1 MANIRKTFNFRE
13 GVKVDDSVLV
23 VAGERVGIG
32 TTVPAQVLDVRGRVT
47 ITGDIDYSNSTTT
60 GISTFA
66 EVRLG
71 TGVTISSLSGVITAT
86 SYYGDGSTLS
96 NLPTSQWVD
105 MDVGLG
111 FTSIYN
117 RGNVGVGTTDPRHT
131 FQVGSNPD
139 DSGKKGVGIN
149 SETGNIKSSGI
160 ITATTF
166 VGSLTGNSSGNVTAS
181 YLNVTGVST
190 FSDDVNISEHA
201 GIGSITVTGV
211 STFTGQIDG
220 NGGADISGG
229 ETTLS
234 SATVSDLTS
243 GRVVVAGTSGSLDD
257 SSNLTFDG
265 TNKLAVT
272 GGLTVSAG
280 ATFTSLLNSTDLLTS
295 TVGSF
300 GSNGSSA
307 VGIGTTNPIAQLQ
320 ILSEKD
326 TSNDGLSRIVLGR
339 GKALAGNNGA
349 IAFGN
354 TSVSFPYSG
363 GTSLDI
369 LNYGQG
375 NVNFYLEAGSTGVS
389 TGDFHWHRRGNFSR
403 LMSLTYSGSLGIGI
417 TQPVNTLHV
426 VGTST
431 VTNKAYFGGDVE
443 FGDNDISK
451 IGSITA
457 NSITVPTVD
466 ATLTGNVN
474 SASGISTFNSIEV
487 NSDVDLLGTVGIG
500 TTATDD
506 FQLRINDTASK
517 LFTVSDTG
525 TVGIKTDVFTTNGI
539 NCVDGGAI
547 FGGVGVGT
555 INTVKA
561 IVDFSNAGTLGITTT
576 NRFMLPPKVTTTE
589 RNAIAAVVAGAIVY
603 NTTSNMLQC
612 YNGTV
617 WQDLF

>member
-160 ITATTF
+160 ITATSF

-389 TGDFHWHRRGNFSR
+389 TGDFHWHRRGNYSR

-431 VTNKAYFGGDVE
+431 VTNKAYFGSDVE
-443 FGDNDISK
+443 FGDNDISR

-457 NSITVPTVD
+457 NSITVPSVS

-487 NSDVDLLGTVGIG
+487 NSDADLLGTVGIG
-500 TTATDD
+500 TTATNDY
-506 FQLRINDTASK
+506 QLRINNTAST
-517 LFTVSDTG
+517 LFTVADTG
-525 TVGIKTDVFTTNGI
+525 VVGIKTDVITTNGI

-547 FGGVGVGT
+547 FAGVGIGT
-555 INTVKA
+555 TNNIRAVA
-561 IVDFSNAGTLGITTT
+561 DFADAGTVGVTTT

>member
-32 TTVPAQVLDVRGRVT
+32 TTVPAQVLDVHGRVT

-86 SYYGDGSTLS
+86 KYFGDGSTLS
-96 NLPTSQWVD
+96 NLPTSQWED

-160 ITATTF
+160 ITATSF
-166 VGSLTGNSSGNVTAS
+166 VGPLTGNSSGNVTAS

-190 FSDDVNISEHA
+190 FSDDVNVSEHA

-234 SATVSDLTS
+234 SATISDLTS

-265 TNKLAVT
+265 TNKLSVT

-280 ATFTSLLNSTDLLTS
+280 ATFTSLVNVTHTLSS
-295 TVGSF
+295 GIGSF

-307 VGIGTTNPIAQLQ
+307 VGIGTTNPISQLQ

-326 TSNDGLSRIVLGR
+326 SSNDGLSRIVLGR
-339 GKALAGNNGA
+339 GKALTGNNGA
-349 IAFGN
+349 VAFGN
-354 TSVSFPYSG
+354 TDAAFPYSG
-363 GTSLDI
+363 STSLDL

-431 VTNKAYFGGDVE
+431 VTNKAYFGNDVE
-443 FGDNDISK
+443 FGDNDISR

-457 NSITVPTVD
+457 NSITVPSLS

-474 SASGISTFNSIEV
+474 AASGVSTFTNVEV
-487 NSDVDLLGTVGIG
+487 NNDADLLGTVGIG
-500 TTATDD
+500 TTATND
-506 FQLRINDTASK
+506 FQLRINNTATR
-517 LFTVSDTG
+517 LFTVADTG
-525 TVGIKTDVFTTNGI
+525 VVGIKTDVFTTNGI

-547 FGGVGVGT
+547 FGGVAVGET
-555 INTVKA
+555 NCLRA
-561 IVDFSNAGTLGITTT
+561 AVDFSNAGTLGITTT
-576 NRFMLPPKVTTTE
+576 NRFMLPPKVTTTQ
-589 RNAIAAVVAGAIVY
+589 RNAIAVVVAGALVY
-603 NTTSNMLQC
+603 NTTTNKLQC
-612 YNGTV
+612 HNGSG
-617 WQDLF
+617 WNDCF

>member
-96 NLPTSQWVD
+96 NLPTSQWED

-160 ITATTF
+160 ITATSF
-166 VGSLTGNSSGNVTAS
+166 VGPLTGNSSGNVTAS

-190 FSDDVNISEHA
+190 FSDEVNVSEHA

-234 SATVSDLTS
+234 SATISDLTS

-265 TNKLAVT
+265 TNKLVVT

-280 ATFTSLLNSTDLLTS
+280 ATFNSLLNSTDLLTS

-354 TSVSFPYSG
+354 TAVSFPYSG
-363 GTSLDI
+363 SKSLDF

-389 TGDFHWHRRGNFSR
+389 TGDFHWHRRGNYAR

-431 VTNKAYFGGDVE
+431 VTNKAYFGSDVE
-443 FGDNDISK
+443 FGDNDISR

-457 NSITVPTVD
+457 NSITVPSVS

-487 NSDVDLLGTVGIG
+487 NSDADLLGTVGIG
-500 TTATDD
+500 TTATNDY
-506 FQLRINDTASK
+506 QLRINNTAST
-517 LFTVSDTG
+517 LFTVADTG
-525 TVGIKTDVFTTNGI
+525 VVGIRTDVITANGI

-547 FGGVGVGT
+547 FAGVGIGT
-555 INTVKA
+555 TNNIRAVA
-561 IVDFSNAGTLGITTT
+561 DFADAGTVGVTTT

-589 RNAIAAVVAGAIVY
+589 RNAIAAVVAGALVY
-603 NTTSNMLQC
+603 NTTTNKLQC
-612 YNGTV
+612 HNGSG
-617 WQDLF
+617 WNDCF

>member
-160 ITATTF
+160 ITATSF
-166 VGSLTGNSSGNVTAS
+166 VGSLTGNSSGNVTATTLS
-181 YLNVTGVST
+181 VTGVST
-190 FSDDVNISEHA
+190 FSDKVNVTKHA

-211 STFTGQIDG
+211 STFVGQIDG

-280 ATFTSLLNSTDLLTS
+280 ATFNSLLNSTDLLTS

-326 TSNDGLSRIVLGR
+326 SSNDGLSRIVLGR

-443 FGDNDISK
+443 FGDNDISR

-457 NSITVPTVD
+457 DSLTVSSLS

-474 SASGISTFNSIEV
+474 ATSGVSTFTNVEV
-487 NSDVDLLGTVGIG
+487 NNDVDLLGVVGIG

-506 FQLRINDTASK
+506 FPLRINGTANK

-525 TVGIKTDVFTTNGI
+525 VVGIKTDVFTTNGI
-539 NCVDGGAI
+539 NCVDGSAI
-547 FGGVGVGT
+547 FAGVGVGT
-555 INTVKA
+555 INTTKA
-561 IVDFSNAGTLGITTT
+561 AVDFSNAGTLGITTT

>member
-160 ITATTF
+160 ITATSF
-166 VGSLTGNSSGNVTAS
+166 VGPLTGNSSGNVTAS

-190 FSDDVNISEHA
+190 FSDEVNVSEHA

-265 TNKLAVT
+265 TNKLDVT

-339 GKALAGNNGA
+339 GKALTGNNGA

-354 TSVSFPYSG
+354 TAIAFPYSG
-363 GTSLDI
+363 STSLDF

-389 TGDFHWHRRGNFSR
+389 TGDFHWHRRGNYAR

-443 FGDNDISK
+443 FGDNDISR

-457 NSITVPTVD
+457 DSLTVSSLS

-474 SASGISTFNSIEV
+474 ATTGVSTFTNVEV
-487 NSDVDLLGTVGIG
+487 NNDVDLLGVVGIG

-506 FQLRINDTASK
+506 FPLRINGTANK

-525 TVGIKTDVFTTNGI
+525 VVGIKTDVFTTNGI
-539 NCVDGGAI
+539 NCVDGSAI
-547 FGGVGVGT
+547 FAGVGVGT
-555 INTVKA
+555 INTTKA
-561 IVDFSNAGTLGITTT
+561 VVDFSNAGTLGITTT

-589 RNAIAAVVAGAIVY
+589 RNAIAAVVAGALVY
-603 NTTSNMLQC
+603 NTTTNKLQC
-612 YNGTV
+612 HNGSG
-617 WQDLF
+617 WNDCF

>member
-160 ITATTF
+160 ITATSF
-166 VGSLTGNSSGNVTAS
+166 VGSLTGNSSGNVTATTLS
-181 YLNVTGVST
+181 VTGVST
-190 FSDDVNISEHA
+190 FSDKVNVTKHA

-211 STFTGQIDG
+211 STFVGQIDG

-280 ATFTSLLNSTDLLTS
+280 ATFTSLVNVTHTLSS
-295 TVGSF
+295 GIGSF
-300 GSNGSSA
+300 GSNGSVA

-326 TSNDGLSRIVLGR
+326 SSNDGLSRIVLGR

-354 TSVSFPYSG
+354 TAVSFPYSG
-363 GTSLDI
+363 SKSLDF

-389 TGDFHWHRRGNFSR
+389 TGDFHWHRRGNYAR

-443 FGDNDISK
+443 FGDNDISR

-457 NSITVPTVD
+457 DSLTVSSLS

-474 SASGISTFNSIEV
+474 ATSGVSTFTNVEV
-487 NSDVDLLGTVGIG
+487 NNDVDLLGVVGIG

-506 FQLRINDTASK
+506 FPLRINGTANK

-525 TVGIKTDVFTTNGI
+525 VVGIKTDVFTTNGI
-539 NCVDGGAI
+539 NCVDGSAI
-547 FGGVGVGT
+547 FAGVGVGT
-555 INTVKA
+555 INTTKA
-561 IVDFSNAGTLGITTT
+561 AVDFSNAGTLGITTT

-589 RNAIAAVVAGAIVY
+589 RNAIAAKVAGAIVY

>member
-160 ITATTF
+160 ITATSF
-166 VGSLTGNSSGNVTAS
+166 VGSLTGNSSGNVTATTLS
-181 YLNVTGVST
+181 VTGVST
-190 FSDDVNISEHA
+190 FSDKVNVTKHA

-211 STFTGQIDG
+211 STFVGQIDG

-280 ATFTSLLNSTDLLTS
+280 ATFTSLVNVTHTLSS
-295 TVGSF
+295 GIGSF
-300 GSNGSSA
+300 GSNGSVA

-326 TSNDGLSRIVLGR
+326 SSNDGLSRIVLGR

-354 TSVSFPYSG
+354 TAVSFPYSG
-363 GTSLDI
+363 SKSLDF

-389 TGDFHWHRRGNFSR
+389 TGDFHWHRRGNYAR

-443 FGDNDISK
+443 FGDNDISR

-457 NSITVPTVD
+457 DSLTVSSLS

-474 SASGISTFNSIEV
+474 ATSGVSTFTNVEV
-487 NSDVDLLGTVGIG
+487 NNDVDLSGVVGIG

-506 FQLRINDTASK
+506 FPLRINGTANK

-525 TVGIKTDVFTTNGI
+525 VVGIKTDVFTTNGI
-539 NCVDGGAI
+539 NCVDGSAI
-547 FGGVGVGT
+547 FAGVGVGT
-555 INTVKA
+555 INTTKA
-561 IVDFSNAGTLGITTT
+561 AVDFSNAGTLGITTT

-589 RNAIAAVVAGAIVY
+589 RNAIAAKVAGAIVY

>member
-160 ITATTF
+160 ITATSF
-166 VGSLTGNSSGNVTAS
+166 VGSLTGNSSGNVTATTLS
-181 YLNVTGVST
+181 VTGVST
-190 FSDDVNISEHA
+190 FSDKVNVTKHA

-211 STFTGQIDG
+211 STFVGQIDG

-280 ATFTSLLNSTDLLTS
+280 ATFTSLVNVTHTLSS
-295 TVGSF
+295 GIGSF
-300 GSNGSSA
+300 GSNGSVA

-389 TGDFHWHRRGNFSR
+389 TGDFHWHRRGNYAR

-443 FGDNDISK
+443 FGDNDISR

-457 NSITVPTVD
+457 DSLTVSSLS

-474 SASGISTFNSIEV
+474 ATSGVSTFTNVEV
-487 NSDVDLLGTVGIG
+487 NNDVDLLGVVGIG

-506 FQLRINDTASK
+506 FPLRINGTANK

-525 TVGIKTDVFTTNGI
+525 VVGIKTDVFTTNGI
-539 NCVDGGAI
+539 NCVDGSAI
-547 FGGVGVGT
+547 FAGVGVGT
-555 INTVKA
+555 INTTKA
-561 IVDFSNAGTLGITTT
+561 AVDFSNAGTLGITTT

>member
-160 ITATTF
+160 ITATSF

-443 FGDNDISK
+443 FGDNDISR

-457 NSITVPTVD
+457 NSITVPSVS

-487 NSDVDLLGTVGIG
+487 NSDADLLGTVGIG
-500 TTATDD
+500 TTATNDY
-506 FQLRINDTASK
+506 QLRINNTAST
-517 LFTVSDTG
+517 LFTVADTG
-525 TVGIKTDVFTTNGI
+525 VVGIKTDVITTNGI

-547 FGGVGVGT
+547 FAGVGIGT
-555 INTVKA
+555 TNNIRAVA
-561 IVDFSNAGTLGITTT
+561 DFADAGTVGVTTT

>member
-160 ITATTF
+160 ITATSF

-190 FSDDVNISEHA
+190 FSDDVNVSEHA

-280 ATFTSLLNSTDLLTS
+280 ATFNSLLNSTDLLTS

-354 TSVSFPYSG
+354 TAVSFPYSG
-363 GTSLDI
+363 SKSLDF

-389 TGDFHWHRRGNFSR
+389 TGDFHWHRRGNYAR

-431 VTNKAYFGGDVE
+431 VTNKAYFGSDVE
-443 FGDNDISK
+443 FGDNDISR

-457 NSITVPTVD
+457 DSLTVSSLS

-474 SASGISTFNSIEV
+474 ATSGVSTFTNVEV
-487 NSDVDLLGTVGIG
+487 NNDVDLLGVVGIG

-506 FQLRINDTASK
+506 FPLRINGTANK

-525 TVGIKTDVFTTNGI
+525 VVGIKTDVFTTNGI
-539 NCVDGGAI
+539 NCVDGSAI
-547 FGGVGVGT
+547 FAGVGVGT
-555 INTVKA
+555 INTTKA
-561 IVDFSNAGTLGITTT
+561 AVDFSNAGTLGITTT

>member
-280 ATFTSLLNSTDLLTS
+280 ATFNSLLNSTDLLTS

-354 TSVSFPYSG
+354 TAVSFPYSG
-363 GTSLDI
+363 SKSLDF

-389 TGDFHWHRRGNFSR
+389 TGDFHWHRRGNYAR

-431 VTNKAYFGGDVE
+431 VTNKAYFGSDVE
-443 FGDNDISK
+443 FGDNDISR

>member
-234 SATVSDLTS
+234 SATVSDLAS

>member
-160 ITATTF
+160 ITATSF
-166 VGSLTGNSSGNVTAS
+166 VGSLTGNSSGNVTATTLS
-181 YLNVTGVST
+181 VTGVST
-190 FSDDVNISEHA
+190 FSDKVNVTKHA

-211 STFTGQIDG
+211 STFVGQIDG

-280 ATFTSLLNSTDLLTS
+280 ATFTSLVNVTHTLSS
-295 TVGSF
+295 GIGSF
-300 GSNGSSA
+300 GSNGSVA

-326 TSNDGLSRIVLGR
+326 SSNDGLSRIVLGR

-443 FGDNDISK
+443 FGDNDISR

-457 NSITVPTVD
+457 DSLTVSSLS

-474 SASGISTFNSIEV
+474 ATSGVSTFTNVEV
-487 NSDVDLLGTVGIG
+487 NNDVDLLGVVGIG

-506 FQLRINDTASK
+506 FPLRINGTANK

-525 TVGIKTDVFTTNGI
+525 VVGIKTDVFTTNGI
-539 NCVDGGAI
+539 NCVDGSAI
-547 FGGVGVGT
+547 FAGVGVGT
-555 INTVKA
+555 INTTKA
-561 IVDFSNAGTLGITTT
+561 AVDFSNAGTLGITTT